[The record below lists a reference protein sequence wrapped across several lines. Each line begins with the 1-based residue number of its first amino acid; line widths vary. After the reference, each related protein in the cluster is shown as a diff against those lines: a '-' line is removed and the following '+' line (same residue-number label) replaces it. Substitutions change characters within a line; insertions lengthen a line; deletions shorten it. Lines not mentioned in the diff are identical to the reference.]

1 MVISFDKFD
10 RLETPQVVLCNP
22 GSRLV
27 NDNPTNVIGE
37 LPNISDLQIVMNFN
51 AKSTLSFR
59 IYNSGFEKSEED
71 KYIKDI
77 FAATQACRYLFVP
90 DVGFFVIKSAPDV
103 YSNGMQYKDIEAESV
118 ETELE
123 NKNMMYF
130 EDGSYRLWIDP
141 DSPDASVEEDDVGIL
156 NEVLQF
162 YSSWSVEYVDQ
173 TVQEKKRYMKDFPDD
188 VNVFTFFTESLQ
200 ETFECIFIF
209 DPLHRTISVYDKSTY
224 ASRDDVKTDIH
235 LTRNDWINEIKIVDE
250 FDNTY
255 TALNVKNED
264 GEGISSVNPL
274 GTNVIYNFSHFLSWM
289 TPTLAQKVTTW
300 QGNIDSVWL
309 TYYNRSKSYYRNYE
323 NYLEYEQESDRL
335 QMLIDIYNDCK
346 GNMTATGNTDSIY
359 TYNKAIAA
367 SGGTT
372 IDITSSVADAI
383 AQIDSLISDTQD
395 EKDDVD
401 ADKDASYLA
410 MAEDSAA
417 LGTIRTTVSFNTVF
431 TADERAELSCY
442 IYEGNF
448 IDQYAKFP
456 DDAMETAKIDG
467 RTEMLGRARTRLRE
481 IANTSRSFE
490 IDTESFLFIKE
501 FAHWSRQLATGC
513 LINIEVDAGEMSE
526 VFLTSIDVSYEDRK
540 VVLSFGN
547 RIERQ
552 DAKYLFDNVFK
563 DISRAANSVVR
574 G

>member
-1 MVISFDKFD
+1 MVVSFDKFE
-10 RLETPQVVLCNP
+10 RLETPQIVLCNP
-22 GSRLV
+22 GSKIV
-27 NDNPTNVIGE
+27 SGNPTNVIGE
-37 LPNISDLQIVMNFN
+37 LPNVTDMQIVMNFN
-51 AKSTLSFR
+51 AKSTLNFR
-59 IYNSGFEKSEED
+59 IYNYEYGNSGED

-77 FAATQACRYLFVP
+77 FEATQACRYLYVP
-90 DVGFFVIKSAPDV
+90 NIGFFIIKSAPDV
-103 YSNGMQYKDIEAESV
+103 YSNGMQYKEVSAESV
-118 ETELE
+118 EAELE
-123 NKNMMYF
+123 NRNMMYF
-130 EDGSYRLWIDP
+130 VDGSYRLWIDTDDP
-141 DSPDASVEEDDVGIL
+141 ATGVTESDVGIL
-156 NEVLQF
+156 NEVLGA
-162 YSSWSVEYVDQ
+162 YSSWSVAHVDDV
-173 TVQEKKRYMKDFPDD
+173 VQERRRYMKEFPDD
-188 VNVFTFFTESLQ
+188 VNVFTFFTENLQ
-200 ETFECIFIF
+200 ETFECIMVFN
-209 DPLHRTISVYDKSTY
+209 PLLRTISVYDKSTY
-224 ASRDDVKTDIH
+224 SSRDDVKTDIH

-264 GEGISSVNPL
+264 GEGIASVNPL

-289 TPTLAQKVTTW
+289 TPTLAQKVSVW

-323 NYLEYEQESDRL
+323 DYLEYQQESDRL
-335 QMLIDIYNDCK
+335 QALIDIYNDCK

-359 TYNKAIAA
+359 TYNKAITA
-367 SGGTT
+367 SGGTA

-383 AQIDSLISDTQD
+383 AQINSLISDTQD

-410 MAEDSAA
+410 MSEDSATLSA
-417 LGTIRTTVSFNTVF
+417 IRTSVSFNTVF
-431 TADERAELSCY
+431 TADERAELACY
-442 IYEGNF
+442 IYEGNL

-467 RTEMLGRARTRLRE
+467 RTEMLGRARVKLRE

-490 IDTESFLFIKE
+490 IDTESFLFIKD

-547 RIERQ
+547 RVERQ

-563 DISRAANSVVR
+563 DISRSANSVVR